1 MKSWYLVH
9 TKIRQEAVA
18 LANLQRQ
25 GFECFLPLIWV
36 EKLRRGNLQVV
47 QEPLFPRYL
56 FIRLGMGAH
65 TLNLG
70 GEPGQRVI
78 VNHGPFVGIDAIYQM
93 ADGEN
98 RVMVLLNILSKD
110 VKLVVPPSA
119 ILQAA

>member
-56 FIRLGMGAH
+56 FIRLGMGAESQSWAPIRS
-65 TLNLG
+65 TLGVSLASG
-70 GEPGQRVI
+70 
-78 VNHGPFVGIDAIYQM
+78 
-93 ADGEN
+93 
-98 RVMVLLNILSKD
+98 
-110 VKLVVPPSA
+110 
-119 ILQAA
+119 